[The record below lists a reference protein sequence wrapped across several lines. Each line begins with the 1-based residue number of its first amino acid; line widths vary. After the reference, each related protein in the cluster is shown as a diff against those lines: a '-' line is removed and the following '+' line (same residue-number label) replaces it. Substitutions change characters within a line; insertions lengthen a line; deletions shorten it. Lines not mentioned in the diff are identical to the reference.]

1 MRIMGLGVAL
11 LFTAHAA
18 LAGIKYEFIQ
28 TSRSDSD
35 SNRPT
40 DLTARAVLDG
50 ERSRVDFISGNA
62 YPPGT
67 YVIST
72 DGLKKMLFVDPTQ
85 KLYTEVNAMS
95 IAAAIGTS
103 NITIENFVPTVTKLP
118 DTIEVAGLTGE
129 HYRLTMTYDI
139 TVKFGAMPLKQ
150 RVRTEIDKWTTVRF
164 GDAGD
169 AVSSTMITTGNPKI
183 DEIIAAESTKIKGF
197 PLKQTVKIT
206 KLNQMTGPVTTKSEL
221 KVPSIRTSTRE
232 MLVTAISETPIA
244 DTALFSVPA
253 GYRKHD
259 FASQVQKTQTQV
271 LSVEPAAQ

>member
-11 LFTAHAA
+11 VFVAHAA
-18 LAGIKYEFIQ
+18 LAGIKYEFVQ

-35 SNRPT
+35 SNPPT
-40 DLTARAVLDG
+40 DLTARAVIDG

-85 KLYTEVNAMS
+85 KLYTEVNSQS

-118 DTIEVAGLTGE
+118 DTIVVAGLTGE

-139 TVKFGAMPLKQ
+139 TVKFGALPLRQ
-150 RVRTEIDKWTTVRF
+150 RIRTEIDKWTTVQF
-164 GDAGD
+164 GDAAD
-169 AVSSTMITTGNPKI
+169 AVTSALVTTGNAKI
-183 DEIIAAESTKIKGF
+183 DEIILAESTKIKGF

-206 KLNQMTGPVTTKSEL
+206 KLNQMTKASGPSEL
-221 KVPSIRTSTRE
+221 KLPNVRTSSRE
-232 MLVTAISETPIA
+232 MTVTSITQSPIA
-244 DTALFSVPA
+244 DASIFKVPA
-253 GYRKHD
+253 GYRKND

>member
-11 LFTAHAA
+11 IFVAHAA
-18 LAGIKYEFIQ
+18 LAGIKYEFVQ

-35 SNRPT
+35 SNPPT
-40 DLTARAVLDG
+40 DLTARAVIDG

-85 KLYTEVNAMS
+85 KLYTEVNSQS

-103 NITIENFVPTVTKLP
+103 NITIENVVPTVTKLP
-118 DTIEVAGLTGE
+118 DTIVVAGLTGE

-139 TVKFGAMPLKQ
+139 TVRFGAMPLKQ
-150 RVRTEIDKWTTVRF
+150 RIRTEIDKWTTVHF
-164 GDAGD
+164 GDAAD
-169 AVSSTMITTGNPKI
+169 AVTSALVTTGNAKI
-183 DEIIAAESTKIKGF
+183 DEIILAESTKIKGF

-206 KLNQMTGPVTTKSEL
+206 KLNQMFKASAQSEL
-221 KVPSIRTSTRE
+221 KVPSVRTSSRE
-232 MLVTAISETPIA
+232 MTVTAISESPIA
-244 DTALFSVPA
+244 DGSIFKVPA
-253 GYRKHD
+253 GYRKND
-259 FASQVQKTQTQV
+259 FDSQVQKTQTQV

>member
-11 LFTAHAA
+11 VFVAHAA
-18 LAGIKYEFIQ
+18 LAGIKYEFVQ

-35 SNRPT
+35 SNPPT
-40 DLTARAVLDG
+40 DLTARAVIDG

-85 KLYTEVNAMS
+85 KLYTEVNS
-95 IAAAIGTS
+95 QSVAAAIGTS
-103 NITIENFVPTVTKLP
+103 NIVIENFVPTVTKLP
-118 DTIEVAGLTGE
+118 DTIVVAGLTGE

-139 TVKFGAMPLKQ
+139 TVRFGAMPLKQ
-150 RVRTEIDKWTTVRF
+150 RIRTEIDKWTTVHF
-164 GDAGD
+164 GDAAD
-169 AVSSTMITTGNPKI
+169 AVTSALVTTGNAKI
-183 DEIIAAESTKIKGF
+183 DEIILAESTKIKGF

-206 KLNQMTGPVTTKSEL
+206 KLNQMFKASAQSEL
-221 KVPSIRTSTRE
+221 KVPSVRTSSRE
-232 MLVTAISETPIA
+232 MTVTAISESPIA
-244 DTALFSVPA
+244 DGSIFKVPA
-253 GYRKHD
+253 GYRKND
-259 FASQVQKTQTQV
+259 FDSQVQKTQTQV